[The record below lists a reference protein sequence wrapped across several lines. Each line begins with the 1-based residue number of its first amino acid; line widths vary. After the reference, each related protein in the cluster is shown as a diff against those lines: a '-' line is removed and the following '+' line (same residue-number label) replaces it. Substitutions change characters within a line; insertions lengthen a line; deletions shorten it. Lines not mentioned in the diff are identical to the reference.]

1 MPNVNPHLIAPKHE
15 VSEMSHRFQVLKA
28 AQLDAAP
35 PEHPW
40 LIGSIWSREAVGII
54 SGPPKSAKTW
64 AGIELAISVASK
76 CPAFGCYP
84 VQQHGPAL
92 IYLAEDSPTILR
104 ARIEAICLHRQL
116 DIQTLD
122 LHVIVTPTLRLD
134 VDADRQRLYQTID
147 RIRPVFLLLDPLVRL
162 HALDENRAG
171 DMAGLLGFLRN
182 LQRTFHL
189 AVALTHHQSKRQHAQ
204 PGKALRGSSDLWAWT
219 DSAAYLSR
227 RKDHIVLT
235 LEHRAAPAPDP
246 IRLNLISRT
255 DGTGTHLEVLEPEAG
270 LALPDKI
277 LTLLRQSSGPLSRV
291 AIRKEL
297 RVRNQT
303 LGQAL
308 ESLEHRG
315 QILSQKGGWIARCSS
330 ERNTLA
336 NP

>member
-1 MPNVNPHLIAPKHE
+1 MDHIENRSFH
-15 VSEMSHRFQVLKA
+15 VLKA
-28 AQLDAAP
+28 AQLEAAP
-35 PEHPW
+35 PEPPW
-40 LIGSIWSREAVGII
+40 LIRSIWGREAVGII

-64 AGIELAISVASK
+64 TGIELAISVASQ

-84 VQQHGPAL
+84 VLQQGPAL
-92 IYLAEDSPTILR
+92 IYLAEDSPTMLR
-104 ARIEAICLHRQL
+104 ARLEAICLHRQL
-116 DIQTLD
+116 EIQSLD
-122 LHVIVTPTLRLD
+122 LHVIVTPSLRLD
-134 VDADRQRLYQTID
+134 VDEDRQRLLQTID

-189 AVALTHHQSKRQHAQ
+189 AVALTHHQSKRQHSQ
-204 PGKALRGSSDLWAWT
+204 PGQALRGSSDLWAWT

-246 IRLNLISRT
+246 IKLNLISRT
-255 DGTGTHLEVLEPEAG
+255 DGTATHLEIIKPEACQALPEKI
-270 LALPDKI
+270 LAL
-277 LTLLRQSSGPLSRV
+277 LGQSSGPLPRIT
-291 AIRKEL
+291 IRKQL
-297 RVRNQT
+297 SVRNQT

-308 ESLEHRG
+308 ENLEHRG
-315 QILSQKGGWIARCSS
+315 QIYSQQGGWIVRRSS
-330 ERNTLA
+330 DRNTPA